1 MTDTMPSLLTYDE
14 DERGVAGSRRRP
26 VPMMPSEII
35 RIETAMYFANVGD
48 RTIREWAKRYGIGRQ
63 ADRHAPLQIS
73 LPALLMKVD
82 GDTRTIDRLRSG
94 DRGHPAV
101 VHYLD
106 RAVAMLD
113 ELRRPKH
120 KRRASSS

>member
-1 MTDTMPSLLTYDE
+1 
-14 DERGVAGSRRRP
+14 
-26 VPMMPSEII
+26 MMPSEII

-94 DRGHPAV
+94 DRDHPAV
-101 VHYLD
+101 AHYLD
-106 RAVAMLD
+106 RAVAMLE

-120 KRRASSS
+120 KRKASSA